1 MRAANVLL
9 EAADTIAQRG
19 KDYDTRNTG
28 RGERSMARA
37 VAIFNAA
44 TGQNL
49 SEHDGWMFM
58 VALKTARIYANPKK
72 LDSYVDGAAYF
83 GLAAESVILDDETPP
98 S

>member
-1 MRAANVLL
+1 MRASDVLI

-19 KDYDTRNTG
+19 KDYDTGNAKH
-28 RGERSMARA
+28 GERSMARA

-44 TGQNL
+44 TGQDL

-58 VALKTARIYANPKK
+58 VALKAARIYANPKK

-83 GLAAESVILDDETPP
+83 GLAAESVILDDEMPP